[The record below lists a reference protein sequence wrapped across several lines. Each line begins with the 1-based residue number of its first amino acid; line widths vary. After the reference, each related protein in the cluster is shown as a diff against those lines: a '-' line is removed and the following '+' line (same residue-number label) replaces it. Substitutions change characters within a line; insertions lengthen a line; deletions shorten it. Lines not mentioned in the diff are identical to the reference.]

1 MATTV
6 ADAGPAKLVRGI
18 RRWDLVAV
26 AINGTI
32 GASIF
37 GLPSRLFELSGV
49 YSLLAFLVCAA
60 VITLIVLCFAEVGS
74 RFTQSGGPY
83 LYARETFGSAVG
95 FEVGWLLWL
104 ARLTAFATNCNLLIT
119 YLALFMPQFG
129 AGGGRIAVIALIV
142 SVLTTI
148 NIIGVRETAIVTD
161 IFTVG
166 KLIPL
171 LLFIGV
177 GVFYI
182 DPEALQATSFPAT
195 DAFWMSV
202 LLLIYSFSG
211 FEYATIPGAEVQDP
225 KRNIPFAIL
234 VTVVVVTA
242 VYLLIQLVCIGT
254 FPGLAASP
262 RPLADAASH
271 MVGAGGAV
279 LIGVGAIISIT
290 GGINGMVLASSRL
303 LFAMSEQ
310 RHLPKFLSRT
320 NARFRTPHF
329 AILFSAVT
337 MLVLTVATTFIYA
350 LTISTLIRLLTY
362 AATCAALPVLRRRE
376 TEHPAHFHVRGG
388 PVIAVIALLLITW
401 LLSHST
407 LREVKHVA
415 IAAAIGLPVL
425 VLSRIGQ
432 SRKEGLP

>member
-6 ADAGPAKLVRGI
+6 ADAGPATLVRGI

-161 IFTVG
+161 I
-166 KLIPL
+166 
-171 LLFIGV
+171 
-177 GVFYI
+177 
-182 DPEALQATSFPAT
+182 
-195 DAFWMSV
+195 
-202 LLLIYSFSG
+202 
-211 FEYATIPGAEVQDP
+211 
-225 KRNIPFAIL
+225 
-234 VTVVVVTA
+234 
-242 VYLLIQLVCIGT
+242 
-254 FPGLAASP
+254 
-262 RPLADAASH
+262 
-271 MVGAGGAV
+271 
-279 LIGVGAIISIT
+279 
-290 GGINGMVLASSRL
+290 
-303 LFAMSEQ
+303 
-310 RHLPKFLSRT
+310 
-320 NARFRTPHF
+320 
-329 AILFSAVT
+329 
-337 MLVLTVATTFIYA
+337 
-350 LTISTLIRLLTY
+350 
-362 AATCAALPVLRRRE
+362 
-376 TEHPAHFHVRGG
+376 
-388 PVIAVIALLLITW
+388 
-401 LLSHST
+401 
-407 LREVKHVA
+407 
-415 IAAAIGLPVL
+415 
-425 VLSRIGQ
+425 
-432 SRKEGLP
+432 